1 MPPRLDP
8 EKLAAYR
15 AGVKLKAYQHQSS
28 KSHQPDDLPA
38 LTSVDWT
45 AKLKTPDGT
54 QALRPLQARALD
66 EIASLPLPGGSN
78 PVGVMGLIGVG
89 GGKTLVTILAAH
101 AAQAERPV
109 LVLPADMRDA
119 FVVEYTKAGKH
130 WRLPQK
136 FRFLT
141 YSEVSVAS
149 GEDKL
154 KLLNPDLLIFDE
166 AHNLANPDSAR
177 TRKFLRYIEENPR
190 CRLVFLSG
198 TLTRRSL
205 NEYIHLFRAALR
217 GANPLPT
224 QVHEVANWSKVLDSR
239 TTPEDSDYAHVRTF
253 YDGYDKEQAQ
263 RSYGEWLARQRYVVN
278 VPNSVVCEATIFV
291 RQHEY
296 QAPSV
301 IQDALRQ
308 FEATWTRPDGEEIA
322 SALDAFRLRTQLSQG
337 FYYKWDWPGGRVD
350 VEWLDAR
357 RRWAKALRT
366 VLNRHV
372 KGLDSPLLVSRAL
385 GLGTYKDQEALE
397 AMRGWH
403 AVRHRPPP
411 PTVPVWLSEDVVKC
425 AVDWARKT
433 KSKGIIWYNDNAV
446 GDRLRLHGVPTF
458 GAGQYPILDGHVVA
472 CSIRAHGTGKNL
484 QAYHKN
490 FIMSFPGNGGRCE
503 QLIGRTHRPGQDADE
518 VVVDFL
524 GHTSAFRDA
533 VRGAVQDATYL
544 EGVTTNAQKLTL
556 ATWALAFD
564 RFSAFEKGDMYANGV
579 VEENEEDF
587 GEES

>member
-1 MPPRLDP
+1 MGFDP
-8 EKLAAYR
+8 ERLRLYQQQAKTKHLNLIQGR
-15 AGVKLKAYQHQSS
+15 AT
-28 KSHQPDDLPA
+28 QPADLPPLQA
-38 LTSVDWT
+38 QDWT
-45 AKLKTPDGT
+45 TRLKSPQGA
-54 QALRPLQARALD
+54 QSLRPLQARALD
-66 EIASLPLPGGSN
+66 EIASLPLQSGSN
-78 PVGVMGLIGVG
+78 PVGVLGLIGVG

-101 AAQAERPV
+101 AAQAQRPV

-130 WRLPQK
+130 WRLPQN

-154 KLLNPDLLIFDE
+154 KYLNPDLLIFDE

-177 TRKFLRYIEENPR
+177 TRKFLRYIEENPK
-190 CRLVFLSG
+190 CKLVFLSG

-205 NEYIHLFRAALR
+205 TEYAHMFKAALR
-217 GANPLPT
+217 GANPLPASM
-224 QVHEVANWSKVLDSR
+224 HEAASWSKVLDAR
-239 TTPEDSDYAHVRTF
+239 TTPEDSDYAHVRAF
-253 YDGYDKEQAQ
+253 YEGFDKEEAQ
-263 RSYGEWLARQRYVVN
+263 KAYGEWLAKQRFVIN
-278 VPNSVVCEATIFV
+278 VPNSVVCEATIFIHQHKYEAPASV
-291 RQHEY
+291 R
-296 QAPSV
+296 S
-301 IQDALRQ
+301 ALTE

-337 FYYKWDWPGGRVD
+337 FYYRWDWPNGKVD
-350 VEWLDAR
+350 FEWLDAR
-357 RRWAKALRT
+357 KRWAKALRS
-366 VLNRHV
+366 VLNRHI

-385 GLGTYKDQEALE
+385 ASGALADVEALE
-397 AMRGWH
+397 AMQGWH
-403 AVRHRPPP
+403 KVRHRPPP
-411 PTVPVWLSEDVVKC
+411 PTVPVWLTEDVVKE
-425 AVDWARKT
+425 AATWAKKT

-446 GDRLRLHGVPTF
+446 GERLKLQGIPTF
-458 GAGQYPILDGHVVA
+458 GAGQFPVLNGDVIA

-490 FIMSFPGNGGRCE
+490 LILSFPGNGGRIE

-533 VRGAVQDATYL
+533 VRGAVKDATYL

-556 ATWALAFD
+556 GTWDVTFD
-564 RFSAFEKGDMYANGV
+564 RFSEFEKGAMFDGSGEP
-579 VEENEEDF
+579 EENDEDF
-587 GEES
+587 GEGS